1 MKPLLNRKYLA
12 VLAYVLFAAST
23 AVSGQVTVAVATVDN
38 PQPATG
44 VLESSG
50 PISTARVGV
59 HQVSS
64 LPLSLD
70 DAIRRG
76 LSNNNDIE
84 ISRTDVRFFEQGLRA
99 AKGVYD
105 PVLSFAPNYSR
116 SQTTGGRATNDFT
129 VGADARG
136 FIKPGGGTYGGVF
149 NNNRTENAFAQQQA
163 SSGTVNSSGT
173 SAIFTSSL
181 GFQYTQPLLRNF
193 AIDRNRQQIKIIRRS
208 LAQSDTDFRLKATT
222 TISQVQR
229 AYWDLVFAL
238 RDQQNQ
244 QANVSLARENLRQI
258 EARIAAGA
266 SAPIERAEIETEL
279 ANREGQLLS
288 SIQQVGIAE
297 NSLKQLILKDVTAPE
312 WQQTIVPTDKP
323 AFGLT
328 TVNLDDALRDATE
341 NRFELKRLRLE
352 NEINQIDVAYYR
364 NQVKPQLDLNSRF
377 SLNGLSRGGTNSP
390 FTTNLFTSPG
400 DIVLFNAI
408 NQIRATPNVNLP
420 PITNPS
426 ILIPAQPAFL
436 FGGFNRSL
444 ANLFRSDAPNYS
456 LGVTFSFPLRNR
468 VAKANLAGARI
479 ISEKIAAQT
488 RSQEQTVIVE
498 VRNAVQSV
506 ETSRQ
511 RVLTARRA
519 RESAETQLEGERK
532 LYEAGRST
540 TFLLF
545 QRENTLNNARNAEI
559 RAETDYNK
567 AVAELQRATATSF
580 RENNITIDTPVD
592 LP

>member
-1 MKPLLNRKYLA
+1 M
-12 VLAYVLFAAST
+12 
-23 AVSGQVTVAVATVDN
+23 
-38 PQPATG
+38 
-44 VLESSG
+44 
-50 PISTARVGV
+50 
-59 HQVSS
+59 
-64 LPLSLD
+64 
-70 DAIRRG
+70 
-76 LSNNNDIE
+76 
-84 ISRTDVRFFEQGLRA
+84 
-99 AKGVYD
+99 
-105 PVLSFAPNYSR
+105 
-116 SQTTGGRATNDFT
+116 
-129 VGADARG
+129 
-136 FIKPGGGTYGGVF
+136 
-149 NNNRTENAFAQQQA
+149 
-163 SSGTVNSSGT
+163 
-173 SAIFTSSL
+173 
-181 GFQYTQPLLRNF
+181 
-193 AIDRNRQQIKIIRRS
+193 
-208 LAQSDTDFRLKATT
+208 
-222 TISQVQR
+222 
-229 AYWDLVFAL
+229 
-238 RDQQNQ
+238 
-244 QANVSLARENLRQI
+244 
-258 EARIAAGA
+258 
-266 SAPIERAEIETEL
+266 
-279 ANREGQLLS
+279 
-288 SIQQVGIAE
+288 
-297 NSLKQLILKDVTAPE
+297 
-312 WQQTIVPTDKP
+312 PTDKP
-323 AFGLT
+323 AFSLER
-328 TVNLDDALRDATE
+328 VSLDNALRDATD

-352 NEINQIDVAYYR
+352 NEINQVDVAFFR

-377 SLNGLSRGGTNSP
+377 SLNGLSQGGTNSA

-420 PITNPS
+420 PIANPN
-426 ILIPAQPAFL
+426 IAIPAQPAFL

-456 LGVTFSFPLRNR
+456 FGVTISFPLRNR
-468 VAKANLAGARI
+468 TAKANLAGARI
-479 ISEKIAAQT
+479 TGERIAAQT

>member
-1 MKPLLNRKYLA
+1 MKPLLDRKHLS
-12 VLAYVLFAAST
+12 VLAYLVFAATTS
-23 AVSGQVTVAVATVDN
+23 VSGQVTVAVATVDN
-38 PQPATG
+38 PSQA
-44 VLESSG
+44 
-50 PISTARVGV
+50 ITAVRVGV
-59 HQVSS
+59 QQVSP

-76 LSNNNDIE
+76 LANNNDIE
-84 ISRTDVRFFEQGLRA
+84 ISRTDVRFSEQSLRA
-99 AKGVYD
+99 AKGIYD

-129 VGADARG
+129 LGADASG
-136 FIKPGGGTYGGVF
+136 FIKPGGGTYGGFF

-163 SSGTVNSSGT
+163 SSGTVNSTGT

-193 AIDRNRQQIKIIRRS
+193 AIDRNRQQIKIARRR
-208 LAQSDTDFRLKATT
+208 LAQSDTDFRLQATT

-229 AYWDLVFAL
+229 SYWDLVFAL

-297 NSLKQLILKDVTAPE
+297 NALKQLILKDVTAPE

-323 AFGLT
+323 AFSLAS
-328 TVNLDDALRDATE
+328 VILDNALRDATD

-352 NEINQIDVAYYR
+352 NEINQVDIAFFR

-377 SLNGLSRGGTNSP
+377 SLNGLSQGGTNSA

-400 DIVLFNAI
+400 DIVLLNAI

-426 ILIPAQPAFL
+426 ILIPAQPTFL

-456 LGVTFSFPLRNR
+456 FGVTFSFPLRNR
-468 VAKANLAGARI
+468 TAKANLAGARI
-479 ISEKIAAQT
+479 TGERIAAQT

>member
-12 VLAYVLFAAST
+12 VLACFAFAAST
-23 AVSGQVTVAVATVDN
+23 SVSGQVTVAVAAVDN
-38 PQPATG
+38 PIPA
-44 VLESSG
+44 
-50 PISTARVGV
+50 ITAVRVGV
-59 HQVSS
+59 QQASP

-76 LSNNNDIE
+76 LANNNDIE
-84 ISRTDVRFFEQGLRA
+84 ISRTDVRFSEQSLRA

-129 VGADARG
+129 LGADASG
-136 FIKPGGGTYGGVF
+136 FIKPGGGTYGGFF

-193 AIDRNRQQIKIIRRS
+193 AIDRNRQQIKIARRR
-208 LAQSDTDFRLKATT
+208 LAQSDTDFRLQATT

-279 ANREGQLLS
+279 ANREGLLLS

-297 NSLKQLILKDVTAPE
+297 NALKQLVLKDVTAPE

-323 AFGLT
+323 AFSLER
-328 TVNLDDALRDATE
+328 VSLDNALRDATD

-352 NEINQIDVAYYR
+352 NEINQVDVAFFR

-377 SLNGLSRGGTNSP
+377 SLNGLSQGGTNSA

-420 PITNPS
+420 PIANPN
-426 ILIPAQPAFL
+426 IAIPAQPAFL

-456 LGVTFSFPLRNR
+456 FGVTISFPLRNR
-468 VAKANLAGARI
+468 TAKANLAGARI
-479 ISEKIAAQT
+479 TGERIAAQT